1 MKINEVKQRH
11 GYLAFEVPMAS
22 RLALMKLFP
31 PKYDDFIGHHITEQF
46 GVPPSTPERTAKV
59 KVVGYVEEDG
69 LEALVVEVDG
79 ELHRP
84 DGKTYHITWS
94 LDYSK
99 GKKPVM
105 SNALIQQ
112 GFEVVPVYQFS
123 APLKFF
129 Q

>member
-1 MKINEVKQRH
+1 MKLTEVNRN
-11 GYLAFEVPMAS
+11 GYLAFEVPENA
-22 RLALMKLFP
+22 RLALAKLLP
-31 PKYDDFIGHHITEQF
+31 PKYPDFIGHHITEQF
-46 GVPPSTPERTAKV
+46 GVPPSEQSRVAKI
-59 KVVGYVEEDG
+59 KVVGHAEEDG

-94 LDYSK
+94 LDRSK
-99 GKKPVM
+99 GKKPAM

-112 GFEVVPVYQFS
+112 GFETVPVYQFS